1 MRIMHVITGLTTG
14 GAEMMLLKFLSACG
28 RDWDHIVVSLADEGT
43 LGPRISELGIPVHSL
58 GLRRSIANPVR
69 ALSIIRLTRRLRPQL
84 IQGWMPHGNLMASL
98 AGVSSQERVP
108 VLWNIRMC
116 LYDMAAEPLLT
127 AATIRLGAFLSRH
140 PAAII
145 YNSEIGAKQHERL
158 GYHAARQVV
167 IPNGFDCQMFRPD
180 SDARRQVRAELGVGN
195 DTILIGLIA
204 RYHPMKDHAGFLR
217 SAALVAKAHPPAYFL
232 FAGAGMAS
240 QEPTLLKIIAEHQ
253 LQGRTLLLGERSD
266 MPRLTAALDI
276 ACSASWGEGFSNTI
290 GEAMSCGIPCVVT
303 DVGDSTYL
311 VADTGVSVPPR
322 SPEALAQAI
331 CGMIDAGSEHRR
343 NLGAAARRR
352 IEAEFSLPAI
362 ARRYEDLYQE
372 HLTCFR

>member
-1 MRIMHVITGLTTG
+1 MHVITGLITG
-14 GAEMMLLKFLSACG
+14 GAETMLFKLLSATT
-28 RDWDHIVVSLADEGT
+28 RDWDAVVVSLMDEGPI
-43 LGPRISELGIPVHSL
+43 GQRISELGIPVYSL
-58 GLRRSIANPVR
+58 GLQSAMPNPLRV
-69 ALSIIRLTRRLRPQL
+69 LSIISLTRRLRPQL

-140 PAAII
+140 PTAII
-145 YNSEIGAKQHERL
+145 YNSKIGARQHENL
-158 GYHAARQVV
+158 GYHAARRVV
-167 IPNGFDCQMFRPD
+167 IPNGFDSQMFRPD
-180 SDARRQVRAELGVGN
+180 GDARRQVRAELGVGN

-204 RYHPMKDHAGFLR
+204 RYHPMKDHAGFVR
-217 SAALVAKAHPPAYFL
+217 SAALVAKAHPPACFL
-232 FAGAGMAS
+232 FAGAGMTS
-240 QEPTLLKIIAEHQ
+240 QEPTLLKLIAEHQ

-303 DVGDSTYL
+303 DVGDSSYL

-343 NLGAAARRR
+343 KLGAAARRR

-362 ARRYEDLYQE
+362 ARRYKDLYRE